1 MYKITNVNKIQILED
16 NHILI
21 NEEEH
26 IYKKDIAS
34 SHFFHLDAIKTSNAD
49 KLDFIQKMLS
59 L

>member
-21 NEEEH
+21 NKEEH
-26 IYKKDIAS
+26 IYKKDIALH
-34 SHFFHLDAIKTSNAD
+34 HFFHLDAIKTSSTD